1 MKNSFLRH
9 PRLYLGASSLIV
21 ALALCFDPTAHA
33 QLVADGA
40 TYTINNTG
48 INLGAAELIIG
59 TNGPNTSLI
68 ITNNGRL
75 TNAFCYVGFYPGST
89 NNRVMV
95 TGAGSLW
102 NNTNG
107 LILGYQGSGNTLLI
121 TNGGTVMNSN
131 DGQDVSM
138 GSYYF
143 CSNNQVIVSGPGS
156 ALFSRGGV
164 GVGGSGSFNTLLI
177 TNGGTVT
184 NNGATVGAQA
194 DARHNQA
201 IVTGTGSVWN
211 SGSVLYL
218 GSSGSS
224 NRLHVAGGGTVSNLV
239 GYIGYSV
246 NAIGNEAVVSGTNSV
261 WNNTDKLYI
270 GYSGSKN
277 QLLITNG
284 GTASNPVGYIGYN
297 VSASS
302 NRVVVSGA
310 GSTWNNDD
318 LRVGFL
324 GSGNTL
330 LITDG
335 GAMNTPS
342 LAPVGHNAISSN
354 NLVIVSGT
362 GSTLKTSS
370 ELHVGSSGSYN
381 ALLISD
387 GGVVTDTFGT
397 LGNWPGANYNT
408 AIVSGTGSLW
418 HSTNGLNVGYNG
430 SFNTL
435 LITNGGKV
443 EGFSLS
449 FVGRQPGST
458 NNCVTVDGGTLRIPH
473 QYDIRRGTNILN
485 AGLVEVDSLILTSP
499 QGFFEFNGGTLKTY
513 TATVSN
519 GQPFVVGN
527 NLASG
532 DPALWDLQQNLGL
545 YTFANGLLISS
556 NASVIGSGTISGTVT
571 VAAGG
576 NLSPGNSLGKLI
588 LSNAPAL
595 QGNLL
600 MEISKSGA
608 TLTNDQLQVISSL
621 AYGGALSVTNIGPDT
636 LALGNSFKLFSA
648 TSGYSGGFAST
659 SLPPLPA
666 GLSWTNKLLI
676 DGTIAVVAGP
686 TALNIGGLTRS
697 GTNLIYNVSGGSA
710 GGTWKQLTSTNVALP
725 LASWI
730 TNRSGIFDG
739 LGYASLTNGINPAEP
754 QRYFRIKT
762 P

>member
-1 MKNSFLRH
+1 MKKSFLRH
-9 PRLYLGASSLIV
+9 PRLYIGASSLFL
-21 ALALCFDPTAHA
+21 ALALCFGPAAHA
-33 QLVADGA
+33 QLVADGV
-40 TYTINNTG
+40 TYTINNTST
-48 INLGAAELIIG
+48 NLGAAELIIG

-89 NNRVMV
+89 NNRAIV
-95 TGAGSLW
+95 TGTGSLW

-107 LILGYQGSGNTLLI
+107 LIVGYQGSGNTLVV
-121 TNGGTVMNSN
+121 TNGGTVVGRG
-131 DGQDVSM
+131 DTTI
-138 GSYYF
+138 GSYNI
-143 CSNNQVIVSGPGS
+143 CSNNQVIVSGTNS
-156 ALFSRGGV
+156 ALFSQGT

-184 NNGATVGAQA
+184 NTGATVGVQA

-211 SGSVLYL
+211 SGSVLYV
-218 GSSGSS
+218 GISGSS
-224 NRLHVAGGGTVSNLV
+224 NVLRVAGGGTVSNLV

-246 NAIGNEAVVSGTNSV
+246 NAIGNEAIVTGTNSV

-284 GTASNPVGYIGYN
+284 GAVSNPTGYIGYN
-297 VSASS
+297 VSATS

-330 LITDG
+330 LITNG

-342 LAPVGHNAISSN
+342 LAPVGYNANSSSN
-354 NLVIVSGT
+354 QLIVSGT

-370 ELHVGSSGSYN
+370 ELHIGSSGSYN

-387 GGVVTDTFGT
+387 GGVVTDTFGV
-397 LGNWPGANYNT
+397 LGNWPGADHNT

-435 LITNGGKV
+435 LITNGGRV
-443 EGFSLS
+443 EGLS
-449 FVGRQPGST
+449 VSFLGRQPSST

-473 QYDIRRGTNILN
+473 NYEIRRGTNILN
-485 AGLVEVDSLILTSP
+485 AGLLEVDYLFLTST
-499 QGFFEFNGGTLKTY
+499 QGFFKFNGGTLRTY
-513 TATVSN
+513 GATVNN

-527 NLASG
+527 NPLSG
-532 DPALWDLQQNLGL
+532 NPALWDLQQNLGL
-545 YTFANGLLISS
+545 YTFANGLIISS
-556 NASVIGSGTISGTVT
+556 NASVIGSGTISGTVN

-576 NLSPGNSLGKLI
+576 SLSPGNSIGKLI

-608 TLTNDQLQVISSL
+608 TLTNDQLQVISTL
-621 AYGGALSVTNIGPDT
+621 AYGGTLSVTNIGPDT
-636 LALGNSFKLFSA
+636 PALGNSFKLFSA

-659 SLPPLPA
+659 LLPPLPA

-725 LASWI
+725 LANWT

-739 LGYASLTNGINPAEP
+739 LGNASLTNGINPAEP
-754 QRYFRIKT
+754 QRYFWIKT